1 MCWWY
6 SSQPGALSI
15 LDPGCVGGGGG
26 GGGGGAPGGVG
37 PIMYHSLILVSNLSN
52 FELKITAGAEE

>member
-26 GGGGGAPGGVG
+26 GSPGGVG

>member
-1 MCWWY
+1 MAKFNFFDNIFVRI
-6 SSQPGALSI
+6 P
-15 LDPGCVGGGGG
+15 GGGG